1 MTRLFAVIGHPISH
15 SMSPAMHN
23 AVFSKL
29 GLECYYTLFDV
40 SPEDLGIA
48 IKGMKAL
55 GFGGINVTIPHKV
68 WVIDHLDKL
77 SPEAR
82 LIGAVNTIKV
92 GDELEGFNTDG
103 SGALEAL
110 KVNGEDPMGK
120 NVLILGSGGAARAI
134 SVTLAMRGCVEN
146 MTLLGIDSDELS
158 GLLNDLERGTD
169 CSVRAAELDKA
180 NLKNE
185 ISDAD
190 ILIHATPVGMH
201 PKSDKTLVTAEDLKK
216 DMVLM
221 DIVYNPLETQLMR
234 EAKKAGVTTIIGG
247 VDMFVNQGAEA
258 LRIWLEIDPPIE
270 LMKKTVIRELSKK

>member
-1 MTRLFAVIGHPISH
+1 
-15 SMSPAMHN
+15 
-23 AVFSKL
+23 
-29 GLECYYTLFDV
+29 
-40 SPEDLGIA
+40 
-48 IKGMKAL
+48 
-55 GFGGINVTIPHKV
+55 
-68 WVIDHLDKL
+68 VIDHLDKL

-201 PKSDKTLVTAEDLKK
+201 PRSDKTLVTAEDLKK

-234 EAKKAGVTTIIGG
+234 EAKKASVTTIIGG